1 MTVADYLRGVA
12 DLSPVDRA
20 IVELLQADGR
30 LSFAQIGSRVGV
42 TEKTARRRVHSLAD
56 SGVIQIAA
64 VTDPRLL
71 GYGAAAL
78 IGISATSA
86 EPPSVTAEHLLQI
99 RTVDYVVTSV
109 GRFAV
114 YAELFAADLR
124 SLHRAVEQ
132 QIRPL
137 PGVAGLEVFPY
148 LRLFY
153 QQPWFTQ
160 AREKP
165 SSAAPGGVR
174 SAVLSDMDQAILAA
188 LSKDGRMPFQQIAR
202 ELGISEAQVRNR
214 VGHMTDA
221 GALKVIAIINPMA
234 LEFRTM
240 AWLGIRVR
248 PGFALT
254 DVAGLLADL
263 RFVTYVAI
271 CAGSIDIFAEVI
283 CVSEDELLRLVDDD
297 VRTLPGIA
305 DLELSLYVDLHY
317 RRLQPLWATAEAQ
330 TNAGSN
336 LGHLPLPDE
345 LGDG

>member
-12 DLSPVDRA
+12 DLSPIDRA

-30 LSFAQIGSRVGV
+30 LSFAQIASTVGV
-42 TEKTARRRVHSLAD
+42 TEKTARRRVRTLAE

-78 IGISATSA
+78 IGISPTSA
-86 EPPSVTAEHLLQI
+86 ELPSATAERLLQI
-99 RTVDYVVTSV
+99 PTVDYVVTSV

-124 SLHRAVEQ
+124 SLEQTVEQ

-137 PGVAGLEVFPY
+137 PGVADLEVFPY

-160 AREKP
+160 ARDKA
-165 SSAAPGGVR
+165 SNAAPGGVR
-174 SAVLSDMDQAILAA
+174 SATLNGMDQAILAA

-202 ELGISEAQVRNR
+202 DLGISEAQVRNR

-248 PGFALT
+248 PGSALT
-254 DVAGLLADL
+254 HVAGLLADL

-271 CAGSIDIFAEVI
+271 CAGTIDIFAEVI

-297 VRTLPGIA
+297 VRPLSGIA
-305 DLELSLYVDLHY
+305 DLEISLYVDLHY
-317 RRLQPLWATAEAQ
+317 RRLQPLGAIGRDQ
-330 TNAGSN
+330 TGAA
-336 LGHLPLPDE
+336 LWPA
-345 LGDG
+345 

>member
-1 MTVADYLRGVA
+1 MTVADYLRGVV
-12 DLSPVDRA
+12 DLSRVDRA

-42 TEKTARRRVHSLAD
+42 TEKTARRRVRSLVD

-64 VTDPRLL
+64 VTDPRLI

-86 EPPSVTAEHLLQI
+86 EPLSATVEHLLQI
-99 RTVDYVVTSV
+99 PTVDYVVTSV

-124 SLHRAVEQ
+124 SLEQTIEQ

-137 PGVAGLEVFPY
+137 PGVSGLEVFPY

-160 AREKP
+160 AREKA
-165 SSAAPGGVR
+165 SNTAPGGIR
-174 SAVLSDMDQAILAA
+174 SATLNSMDQAILAA
-188 LSKDGRMPFQQIAR
+188 LSKDGRMPFQRIAR
-202 ELGISEAQVRNR
+202 DLGISEAQVRNR

-221 GALKVIAIINPMA
+221 GVLKITAIINPMA

-240 AWLGIRVR
+240 AWLGIRVG

-254 DVAGLLADL
+254 HVAGLLADL

-271 CAGSIDIFAEVI
+271 CAGSVDILAEVI

-297 VRTLPGIA
+297 VRPLPGIA
-305 DLELSLYVDLHY
+305 DLEISLYVDLHY
-317 RRLQPLWATAEAQ
+317 RRLQPLGATAHEETGA
-330 TNAGSN
+330 TLRPA
-336 LGHLPLPDE
+336 
-345 LGDG
+345 

>member
-30 LSFAQIGSRVGV
+30 LSFDQIASRVGV

-86 EPPSVTAEHLLQI
+86 EPPSVTAGRLLQI
-99 RTVDYVVTSV
+99 PTVDYVVTSV

-124 SLHRAVEQ
+124 SLDQIVEQ

-160 AREKP
+160 AREKA

-240 AWLGIRVR
+240 AWLGIRVQS
-248 PGFALT
+248 GFALT
-254 DVAGLLADL
+254 ELAGLLADL

-283 CVSEDELLRLVDDD
+283 CVSEDELLRLVDDG
-297 VRTLPGIA
+297 VRPLAGIA
-305 DLELSLYVDLHY
+305 DLEISLYVDLHY
-317 RRLQPLWATAEAQ
+317 RRLRPLGAIVQAQ
-330 TNAGSN
+330 AGAG
-336 LGHLPLPDE
+336 LRPA
-345 LGDG
+345 

>member
-30 LSFAQIGSRVGV
+30 LSFAQVAARVGI
-42 TEKTARRRVHSLAD
+42 TEKTARRRVRLLAE

-78 IGISATSA
+78 IGISPTSA
-86 EPPSVTAEHLLQI
+86 EPPSATAGHLLAI
-99 RTVDYVVTSV
+99 PTVDYVVTSV
-109 GRFAV
+109 GRFAI

-124 SLHRAVEQ
+124 SLDQIVEQ
-132 QIRPL
+132 QIRPM
-137 PGVAGLEVFPY
+137 PGVADLEVFPY

-160 AREKP
+160 AREKA
-165 SSAAPGGVR
+165 SSATPGGHSGVR
-174 SAVLSDMDQAILAA
+174 SATLSGMDQAIVAA

-202 ELGISEAQVRNR
+202 DLGISEAQVRNR

-254 DVAGLLADL
+254 DLAGQLADL

-283 CVSEDELLRLVDDD
+283 CVSEDELLRLIDDD
-297 VRTLPGIA
+297 VRPLAGIA
-305 DLELSLYVDLHY
+305 DLEISLYVDLHY
-317 RRLQPLWATAEAQ
+317 RRLQPLGAASEAGLRP
-330 TNAGSN
+330 A
-336 LGHLPLPDE
+336 
-345 LGDG
+345 

>member
-234 LEFRTM
+234 LDFRTM

-254 DVAGLLADL
+254 DLAGLLADL